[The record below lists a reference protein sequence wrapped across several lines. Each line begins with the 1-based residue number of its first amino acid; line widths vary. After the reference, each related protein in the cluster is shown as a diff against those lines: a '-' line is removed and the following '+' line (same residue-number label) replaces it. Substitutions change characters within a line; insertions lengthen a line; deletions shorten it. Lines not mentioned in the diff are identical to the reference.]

1 MHVTAL
7 LPPNHFFSLHL
18 KKNPHFLDHV
28 LLDVRPL
35 TPTPCCYSLPTTP
48 SLSENVS
55 HYSLDLYPYSAI
67 IPEMSISET
76 LISLHYLVCPCQEDI
91 THPLDHSLEMAAPP
105 NA

>member
-1 MHVTAL
+1 MSDLLL
-7 LPPNHFFSLHL
+7 LPLVAILCP
-18 KKNPHFLDHV
+18 P
-28 LLDVRPL
+28 PL
-35 TPTPCCYSLPTTP
+35 
-48 SLSENVS
+48 LSENVS